1 MIEILLISIIILVV
15 LFDRLNLNLNNKTKN
30 QVELIGKNVSS
41 ETWKGFNIPEL
52 ILASVFFILI
62 ISLFFNFSSLS
73 DIISGFSR
81 NYLPFVFVYEAI
93 AFYILITISSIWF
106 VIRFPFVSGSIKK
119 IIARE
124 FFNFLFIIIFV
135 FVGHFI
141 FNSKNLNL
149 NNRYFLYENITPKD
163 TSWASLESVKKY
175 ETGPFEVLYYNK
187 KYHSFKSLFTSNMY
201 PNTITYIKEESRENG
216 FHINLY
222 SEKKYYSRLNYQIID
237 RVFYVYGEGLIL
249 NGLVVFYFIKLF
261 LISII
266 WGVKTLKE

>member
-30 QVELIGKNVSS
+30 QVELIGENYGSVTRKN
-41 ETWKGFNIPEL
+41 FNIIEI

-62 ISLFFNFSSLS
+62 ISLFFNFSYLS
-73 DIISGFSR
+73 DIISNFLL
-81 NYLPFVFVYEAI
+81 NYLPFVFVYEEI
-93 AFYILITISSIWF
+93 AFYMLITISSIWF

-124 FFNFLFIIIFV
+124 FFNFLFIILFIL
-135 FVGHFI
+135 VGYFI
-141 FNSKNLNL
+141 FNYKNLNL
-149 NNRYFLYENITPKD
+149 NNRYVIKENIISKY
-163 TSWASLESVKKY
+163 TSSTNLEYIKTY
-175 ETGPFEVLYYNK
+175 EIGALEVLYYDIE
-187 KYHSFKSLFTSNMY
+187 YYSFKGLFTSEMY
-201 PNTITYIKEESRENG
+201 PNTFKYFREESRENG
-216 FHINLY
+216 
-222 SEKKYYSRLNYQIID
+222 RLKYQIIHK
-237 RVFYVYGEGLIL
+237 VFYVYGEGLIV